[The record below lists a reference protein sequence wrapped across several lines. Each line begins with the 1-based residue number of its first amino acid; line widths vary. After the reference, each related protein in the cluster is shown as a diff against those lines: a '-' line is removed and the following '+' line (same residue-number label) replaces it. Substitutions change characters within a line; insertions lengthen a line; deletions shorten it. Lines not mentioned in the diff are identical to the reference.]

1 MENLKI
7 LNIVFKFKVQQ
18 KMLSFSP
25 DITKL

>member
-7 LNIVFKFKVQQ
+7 LNIVFKSKVQQ

-25 DITKL
+25 DFTKL